1 MNFQSYAFIFVF
13 LPLFLLA
20 YFLCPKQKR
29 FLPLL
34 FSSWV
39 FYGLL
44 EFRALLLLW
53 LIILIAFIVGQILHK
68 TTHRRGWFFLGL
80 GLNLAILFYFKY
92 TTFGLTSL
100 NQLLGTN
107 LSIGQTL
114 LPIGL
119 SFYVFNAIA
128 YLSDVYRGQ
137 TSPAQDFW
145 TFATAMSFFA
155 SLLNGP
161 LLRYSSLAP
170 QLVAPCSNQ
179 TDFSKGA
186 LRFMAGFCKK
196 VLIADAF
203 APLVHQCFSLTSSS
217 SDIWFGAV
225 LYSLQLYF
233 DFSGYSDMAIGV
245 ALMLGIRLP
254 ENFNYPY
261 CATSLTEFW
270 QRWHM
275 SLSGFLKQYV
285 YIPLGGNRHGEWR
298 TYLHLL
304 LTMLLGGLWHGA
316 NWTFVAWGAWNGA
329 FLMLERWLKQRFQRP
344 SPPIWYA
351 LPKTFLIVILGR
363 LFFISPD
370 LSTAFSHFAA
380 LFGSRGWH
388 LSQNVTLLATP
399 ERLILM
405 LVAVILCF
413 PLRLELSRYQGLL
426 LPLFWIAILFVAARE
441 AVPFLYFRF

>member
-1 MNFQSYAFIFVF
+1 M
-13 LPLFLLA
+13 LF
-20 YFLCPKQKR
+20 R
-29 FLPLL
+29 
-34 FSSWV
+34 SS
-39 FYGLL
+39 
-44 EFRALLLLW
+44 
-53 LIILIAFIVGQILHK
+53 
-68 TTHRRGWFFLGL
+68 
-80 GLNLAILFYFKY
+80 
-92 TTFGLTSL
+92 
-100 NQLLGTN
+100 
-107 LSIGQTL
+107 
-114 LPIGL
+114 
-119 SFYVFNAIA
+119 
-128 YLSDVYRGQ
+128 SD
-137 TSPAQDFW
+137 
-145 TFATAMSFFA
+145 
-155 SLLNGP
+155 
-161 LLRYSSLAP
+161 
-170 QLVAPCSNQ
+170 Q

-233 DFSGYSDMAIGV
+233 DFSGYTDMAIGV
-245 ALMLGIRLP
+245 ALMLGIGLP

-316 NWTFVAWGAWNGA
+316 NWTFVAWGAWNGV
-329 FLMLERWLKQRFQRP
+329 FLMLERWLKQGFQRP
-344 SPPIWYA
+344 PPPVWYA

-370 LSTAFSHFAA
+370 LSTAFSHFSA
-380 LFGSRGWH
+380 LFGARGWH
-388 LSQNVTLLATP
+388 LSQNVALLVTP

-405 LVAVILCF
+405 LVAVVLCF

-426 LPLFWIAILFVAARE
+426 LPLFWTAILFVAARE